1 MAVTTLRVVVDTNVV
16 FEGLTKRGTTAGVI
30 IEAWLT
36 DTFQAFVTNALVYEY
51 RDVLSRKLSP
61 PRWQRLQPALG
72 SLLKKAQ
79 FVTIHYSWRP
89 ISPDS
94 GDDHIIDCA
103 MNSNA
108 LIVTANLRDFRLAQ
122 ESLGVQVMSPLEFVL
137 ELGQ

>member
-1 MAVTTLRVVVDTNVV
+1 
-16 FEGLTKRGTTAGVI
+16 
-30 IEAWLT
+30 
-36 DTFQAFVTNALVYEY
+36 
-51 RDVLSRKLSP
+51 
-61 PRWQRLQPALG
+61 LQPALG

-79 FVTIHYSWRP
+79 FVTIYYSWRP
-89 ISPDS
+89 ISPDP

-108 LIVTANLRDFRLAQ
+108 IIVTANLRDFRLAQ